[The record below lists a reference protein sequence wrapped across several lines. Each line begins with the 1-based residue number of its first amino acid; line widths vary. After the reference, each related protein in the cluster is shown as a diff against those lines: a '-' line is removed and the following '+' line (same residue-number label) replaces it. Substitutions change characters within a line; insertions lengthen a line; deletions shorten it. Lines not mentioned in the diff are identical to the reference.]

1 MPIKLAV
8 DALCCKETNLL
19 TADAAIQ
26 FITET
31 LFNENL
37 KIATEF
43 HTALQLCISQT
54 PKNLSQIFEYL
65 QSGT

>member
-1 MPIKLAV
+1 MPTKLAI

-26 FITET
+26 FMMEN
-31 LFNENL
+31 LCNENL

-43 HTALQLCISQT
+43 YTALQLCISQM
-54 PKNLSQIFEYL
+54 PIHLSQIF
-65 QSGT
+65 